1 MKNKILAS
9 EDESAHKWLYYIH
22 HPEKVLWQG
31 GPQKRD
37 FRPNAKKGF
46 IYLVLGG
53 LEDLFLFL
61 FTFFTLAIILS
72 MVKMEGILTFKLVI
86 FVFGLVLASL
96 PNYLNENYRKR
107 TQYMITRDGVLF
119 RLGKRRWKT
128 HYHFIPFENI
138 VKASYEEYHDKSG
151 VLHFF
156 VKEQV
161 DFKTEEFHSGRLR
174 YHPTFEAIGNVI
186 EVWNLFNETKA
197 RHNKPEPVEIP
208 APALEINIAEKKSL
222 VKTGFLVIQ
231 SVLVIL
237 MSLYVFD
244 FYFLSPQTTVDQLA
258 EIKSNQ
264 QWYRN
269 HTTSSGGSYL
279 TKTGIRFSI
288 SDFTF
293 HNKENQAMEIT
304 YSPLF
309 HSVKDVKIDGESYKN
324 RLTSDLNGFLSGF
337 HFVTFFVLLGS
348 RILVDRKEN
357 PTYDFFQK
365 VAISN
370 VVFLVLSG
378 IIWFLYG

>member
-9 EDESAHKWLYYIH
+9 EDESVHKWLYYIH
-22 HPEKVLWQG
+22 HPEEVLWQG

-53 LEDLFLFL
+53 LEDLFIFL
-61 FTFFTLAIILS
+61 LTFFILAIILS
-72 MVKMEGILTFKLVI
+72 MVKMEGILMIKLAI
-86 FVFGLVLASL
+86 FVIGLIL
-96 PNYLNENYRKR
+96 PFLVNYLNDNYRQR
-107 TQYMITRDGVLF
+107 TQYMITRDGLFF
-119 RLGKRRWKT
+119 RLGKSRRKI

-174 YHPTFEAIGNVI
+174 YHPTFESIGNVI

-197 RHNKPEPVEIP
+197 RYIQPDPVEWSVP
-208 APALEINIAEKKSL
+208 NSEINVTEKKSL
-222 VKTGFLVIQ
+222 VKTAFLVVQ
-231 SVLVIL
+231 SVLVII

-258 EIKSNQ
+258 EIKTNQ

-269 HTTSSGGSYL
+269 HTTPTGGGYL
-279 TKTGIRFSI
+279 TKKGLRFSI

-293 HNKENQAMEIT
+293 HKKENLDMEIT
-304 YSPLF
+304 YSPVF
-309 HSVKDVKIDGESYKN
+309 RSVKDVRIDGVSFKK

-337 HFVTFFVLLGS
+337 HFVTLFVLLGS
-348 RILVDRKEN
+348 RILVDRKETLTN
-357 PTYDFFQK
+357 DFLLR

-370 VVFLVLSG
+370 VVFLMMSG
-378 IIWFLYG
+378 IIWFLLG